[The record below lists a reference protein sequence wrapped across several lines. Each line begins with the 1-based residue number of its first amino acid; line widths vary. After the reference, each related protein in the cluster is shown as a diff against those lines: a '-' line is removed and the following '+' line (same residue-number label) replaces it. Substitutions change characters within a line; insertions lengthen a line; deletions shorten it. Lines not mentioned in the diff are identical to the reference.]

1 MLCLIPAL
9 LMAHFLRSTEL
20 NKKIEKCDTERE
32 MLDKKLGKLYFA
44 GLVILVYLL
53 LAVKLMTG
61 DQDTVERRLTVS
73 AYPQTQ
79 HGQVA
84 RYWAVIMF
92 ACFTVALRV
101 CNSGDCPCSYIDLDF
116 FLLVHKCS
124 Q

>member
-1 MLCLIPAL
+1 
-9 LMAHFLRSTEL
+9 MAHFLRSTEL

-44 GLVILVYLL
+44 GLVISVYLL

-79 HGQVA
+79 HGQVS
-84 RYWAVIMF
+84 R
-92 ACFTVALRV
+92 LLGSDNV
-101 CNSGDCPCSYIDLDF
+101 CMLHSGPESL
-116 FLLVHKCS
+116 
-124 Q
+124 